1 MDGSM
6 PGFPIL
12 HCLLEFA
19 QTHEDEMV
27 GWHHALDGREFEQAL
42 EVGGGQGSLA
52 CFPAV
57 HGIAKSQTRLID

>member
-1 MDGSM
+1 MDGST
-6 PGFPIL
+6 PGFPVL
-12 HCLLEFA
+12 HYLPEFA

-27 GWHHALDGREFEQAL
+27 GWHHLLYGREFEQAL

-57 HGIAKSQTRLID
+57 HGVTKNQTRLID